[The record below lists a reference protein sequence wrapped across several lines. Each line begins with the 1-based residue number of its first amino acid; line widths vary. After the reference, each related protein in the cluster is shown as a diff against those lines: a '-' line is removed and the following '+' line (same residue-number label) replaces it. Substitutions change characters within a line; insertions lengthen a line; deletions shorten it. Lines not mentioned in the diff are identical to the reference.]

1 MRMELRLP
9 SQRWARHRPDWK
21 AAVVSGLLAGAVL
34 MVLELLWSATVGEG
48 PWQTSHLVAAIVMG
62 PQALESPLSFNATI
76 VSVAVLTH
84 YVLGMVFGVVL
95 ALLITW
101 LHYESSP
108 GRLEVLGVLFG
119 AVVYLVNF
127 HGLSALFPWMAQ
139 LRGWD
144 TFIGHLVFG
153 LTLVLAYWRLQ
164 ERPESE

>member
-1 MRMELRLP
+1 MELRLP
-9 SQRWARHRPDWK
+9 SWRRARHRPDWK

-62 PQALESPLSFNATI
+62 PQALESPLSFNAMI
-76 VSVAVLTH
+76 IAVAVLTH
-84 YVLGMVFGVVL
+84 YALGVVFGVML

-101 LHYESSP
+101 LHYETSP
-108 GRLEVLGVLFG
+108 GRLELVGVLFG
-119 AVVYLVNF
+119 AVLYLVNF
-127 HGLSALFPWMAQ
+127 HALSALFPWMAQ

-153 LTLVLAYWRLQ
+153 LMLVLAYWRLQ
-164 ERPESE
+164 ERPGSE